1 MALGAAAGEVLY
13 ALTGLIFGDPDITWQ
28 AVRQVLPAAVTYD
41 LLISPFVLY
50 AVVLAGGYARWGT
63 DSAPAG
69 LLSGRE
75 LAAAGAGLLAGGA
88 GGAVRDTGAGRR
100 SPRLRAA
107 AGHRTDGW
115 IGGSRDQP
123 GKRAG
128 AWVDRPRPLRLRLRG
143 GTAGSAAARQA
154 GNGKPARPLAT
165 VNLRLGTPRRR
176 DGAVVARRYL
186 AGATP
191 GTAFDGRA
199 PNSGGRSAP
208 AARRR
213 AVRRPVGPRPGTLAA
228 SSGSPGSSWAASAA
242 GTPPPRQVRLSSCR
256 AAAADAAVARSRV
269 APARARGAPR
279 RVRRPRQSSGPAA
292 ASRRGTAHRGPAV
305 PAPRRTVEACR
316 AHARFPWS
324 QPEAAGTQVAAKVLQ
339 ARQGGI
345 AMIPAARRRLVV
357 LYAVVAVLLLSLG
370 GRLWYL
376 QVMTVG
382 SYASAATQDQVRTVI
397 VPPVRGQIL
406 DDTGQPL
413 VNNHTS
419 LVVSVNRALVSQ
431 QPGGGIPSWAG
442 WRTCSAWGAL
452 LQQKIRLCT
461 AGVSQPCW
469 QGSPYQPIPV
479 AQQVPAAVA
488 LQIMENQGDYP
499 GVTAQAQ
506 PVTHY
511 VQPYATAA
519 AQMLGYLQPITPQ
532 EVAQRHLPVT
542 GFSGVDLVGQA
553 GLEEQYDRQLR
564 GTPGTQTLTV
574 NAAGTVT
581 AIRKQA
587 SPKSGNTLVTSLNAQ
602 LQADTYN
609 DLVNALHSAQAEGNT
624 GATSGA
630 AVVMTTTGR
639 VVAMASYPTYDPS
652 IWNGGISK
660 REFKGLFGT
669 AHGEPILNRA
679 TQGEYGPGST
689 FKVTSASAAVADGM
703 SAAGPYTCPGSVTI
717 AGHTF
722 NNWTTANLG
731 PMSLHTALVWSCD
744 TVFYQIAYQM
754 YLHDK
759 YRANFQVNPHA
770 PVQKMQNMELRFGFG
785 RTPGIDLPEQS
796 AGTIPTR
803 QWLYNYWKQY
813 KNYWCK
819 HGNANGSYVQQIA
832 YDDCRT
838 GYQWTP
844 GQAAIAAIGQGY
856 VSVTPLQLARAYAA
870 IANGGTLYSP
880 RVGEALIS
888 PTGKV
893 VQRIKPPVVGHL
905 RLPHWWLSYLTNALE
920 GVVTGGTAAGAFH
933 GFPLNKVPIAAKTGT
948 AEIFGGQ
955 ATSVFASYAPAS
967 DPKYVVVVMVPKS
980 GEGADVS
987 APAARQIWDS
997 IYGLEGHKA
1006 AFPAG
1011 QAPRKLPVISA
1022 SGAIT
1027 APPGYQGAP

>member
-1 MALGAAAGEVLY
+1 M
-13 ALTGLIFGDPDITWQ
+13 
-28 AVRQVLPAAVTYD
+28 
-41 LLISPFVLY
+41 
-50 AVVLAGGYARWGT
+50 
-63 DSAPAG
+63 
-69 LLSGRE
+69 
-75 LAAAGAGLLAGGA
+75 
-88 GGAVRDTGAGRR
+88 
-100 SPRLRAA
+100 
-107 AGHRTDGW
+107 
-115 IGGSRDQP
+115 
-123 GKRAG
+123 
-128 AWVDRPRPLRLRLRG
+128 
-143 GTAGSAAARQA
+143 
-154 GNGKPARPLAT
+154 
-165 VNLRLGTPRRR
+165 
-176 DGAVVARRYL
+176 
-186 AGATP
+186 
-191 GTAFDGRA
+191 
-199 PNSGGRSAP
+199 
-208 AARRR
+208 
-213 AVRRPVGPRPGTLAA
+213 
-228 SSGSPGSSWAASAA
+228 
-242 GTPPPRQVRLSSCR
+242 
-256 AAAADAAVARSRV
+256 
-269 APARARGAPR
+269 
-279 RVRRPRQSSGPAA
+279 
-292 ASRRGTAHRGPAV
+292 
-305 PAPRRTVEACR
+305 
-316 AHARFPWS
+316 
-324 QPEAAGTQVAAKVLQ
+324 
-339 ARQGGI
+339 

-357 LYAVVAVLLLSLG
+357 LYAVVAALLLSLG

-382 SYASAATQDQVRTVI
+382 SYASAATEDQVRTVI

-406 DDTGQPL
+406 DDAGQPL
-413 VNNHTS
+413 VDNHTS

-431 QPGGGIPSWAG
+431 QPGGGIPELQRLAHLLG
-442 WRTCSAWGAL
+442 MKYGL

-499 GVTAQAQ
+499 GVSAQAQ

-564 GTPGTQTLTV
+564 GIPGTQTLTV

-581 AIRKQA
+581 AIRHQA
-587 SPKSGNTLVTSLNAQ
+587 SPKAGDSLVTSLNAQ
-602 LQADTYN
+602 LQVDTYRY
-609 DLVNALHSAQAEGNT
+609 LAQAIQRAQAEGNP
-624 GATSGA
+624 GATTGA

-639 VVAMASYPTYDPS
+639 VLAMASYPAYDPS
-652 IWNGGISK
+652 IWNGGISS
-660 REFKGLFGT
+660 REFKNLFGT

-689 FKVTSASAAVADGM
+689 WKVTSTAAALTHGF
-703 SAAGPYTCPGSVTI
+703 SAAGPYDCPGSVTI

-731 PMSLHTALVWSCD
+731 PMSLHQALVMSCD

-754 YLHDK
+754 YLHDR
-759 YRANFQVNPHA
+759 YRANFVKNPRA
-770 PVQKMQNMELRFGFG
+770 PVQKMQKMEVAWGFG
-785 RTPGIDLPEQS
+785 RNPGIDLPEQS
-796 AGTIPTR
+796 PGTVPTR
-803 QWLYNYWKQY
+803 QWLYYYWKQY

-819 HGNANGSYVQQIA
+819 HGNANGSYLQQVA

-856 VSVTPLQLARAYAA
+856 VSVTPLQLARGYAA
-870 IANGGTLYSP
+870 LANGGTLYSP
-880 RVGEALIS
+880 RIGAALLS
-888 PTGKV
+888 PAGKV
-893 VQRIKPPVVGHL
+893 VRRIKPPVAGHL
-905 RLPHWWLSYLTNALE
+905 PVPQWALSYIRAALVD
-920 GVVTGGTAAGAFH
+920 VVTQGTAAGAFA
-933 GFPLNKVPIAAKTGT
+933 GFPLNKVQVAAKTGT

-955 ATSVFASYAPAS
+955 ATSVFASFAPAS

-987 APAARQIWDS
+987 APCARQIWDS

-1006 AFPAG
+1006 VFPGG
-1011 QAPRKLPVISA
+1011 QAPRALPGISA

-1027 APPGYQGAP
+1027 APPGYKGAP

>member
-1 MALGAAAGEVLY
+1 
-13 ALTGLIFGDPDITWQ
+13 
-28 AVRQVLPAAVTYD
+28 
-41 LLISPFVLY
+41 
-50 AVVLAGGYARWGT
+50 
-63 DSAPAG
+63 
-69 LLSGRE
+69 
-75 LAAAGAGLLAGGA
+75 
-88 GGAVRDTGAGRR
+88 
-100 SPRLRAA
+100 
-107 AGHRTDGW
+107 
-115 IGGSRDQP
+115 
-123 GKRAG
+123 
-128 AWVDRPRPLRLRLRG
+128 
-143 GTAGSAAARQA
+143 
-154 GNGKPARPLAT
+154 
-165 VNLRLGTPRRR
+165 
-176 DGAVVARRYL
+176 
-186 AGATP
+186 
-191 GTAFDGRA
+191 
-199 PNSGGRSAP
+199 
-208 AARRR
+208 
-213 AVRRPVGPRPGTLAA
+213 
-228 SSGSPGSSWAASAA
+228 
-242 GTPPPRQVRLSSCR
+242 
-256 AAAADAAVARSRV
+256 
-269 APARARGAPR
+269 
-279 RVRRPRQSSGPAA
+279 
-292 ASRRGTAHRGPAV
+292 
-305 PAPRRTVEACR
+305 
-316 AHARFPWS
+316 
-324 QPEAAGTQVAAKVLQ
+324 
-339 ARQGGI
+339 
-345 AMIPAARRRLVV
+345 MIPAARRRLVV

-406 DDTGQPL
+406 DDTGQSL
-413 VNNHTS
+413 VDNHTS

-431 QPGGGIPSWAG
+431 QPGGGIPELARLAHLLG
-442 WRTCSAWGAL
+442 MKLAL

-511 VQPYATAA
+511 VQPYATDA
-519 AQMLGYLQPITPQ
+519 AQLLGYLQPITPQ

-553 GLEEQYDRQLR
+553 GLEEQYDGQLR

-581 AIRKQA
+581 GIRRQA
-587 SPKSGNTLVTSLNAQ
+587 SPKAGNTLVTSLNAQ
-602 LQADTYN
+602 LQVDTYN

-639 VVAMASYPTYDPS
+639 VLAMASYPTYDPS

-669 AHGEPILNRA
+669 AHGEPILDRA

-689 FKVTSASAAVADGM
+689 FKVTSASAAVANGM
-703 SAAGPYTCPGSVTI
+703 SAAGPYACPGSVTI

-731 PMSLHTALVWSCD
+731 QMSLHTALVWSCD

-759 YRANFQVNPHA
+759 YRANFQVNAHA
-770 PVQKMQNMELRFGFG
+770 PVQKMQQMELKFGFG
-785 RTPGIDLPEQS
+785 RNPGVDLPEQS

-933 GFPLNKVPIAAKTGT
+933 GFPLNKLPIAAKTGT

-955 ATSVFASYAPAS
+955 ATSVFASYAPAN

-1006 AFPAG
+1006 VFPAG
-1011 QAPRKLPVISA
+1011 QMPRKLPGISA